1 MSPVYICLVL
11 AIATGLASWYT
22 IWYPCITEARDL
34 GIKNELTLNPAL
46 SGLVYI
52 IIAMLIFPVM
62 MLVLLLPTDLFAKTL
77 EATSKI
83 THQETLS

>member
-1 MSPVYICLVL
+1 MSFIYLCFIC
-11 AIATGLASWYT
+11 AFATGLTAWYT
-22 IWYPCITEARDL
+22 IWYPCITEAQDI
-34 GIKNELTLNPAL
+34 GIKNELTLNPTL

-52 IIAMLIFPVM
+52 VIATLIFPVM
-62 MLVLLLPTDLFAKTL
+62 IVVLLLPTDLFAKTL